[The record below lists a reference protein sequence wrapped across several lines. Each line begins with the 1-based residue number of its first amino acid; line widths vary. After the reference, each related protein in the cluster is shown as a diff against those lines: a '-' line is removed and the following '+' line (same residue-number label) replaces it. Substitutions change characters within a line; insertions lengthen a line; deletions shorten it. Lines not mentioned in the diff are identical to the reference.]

1 MHVPALSMLLC
12 FPIHI
17 ATATSNFVVA
27 ITTFAAVIT
36 HIIDGTFAG
45 GTLRALVLAAGAVVG
60 APFGARL
67 SRKVSGGLIIRLL
80 AVALAI
86 VAVRLV
92 IAAFYLLRR

>member
-1 MHVPALSMLLC
+1 MHVPALSQLLC

-17 ATATSNFVVA
+17 ATATSHFVVA

-36 HIIDGTFAG
+36 HIIDGTFAEG
-45 GTLRALVLAAGAVVG
+45 ALRALVLAGGAVVG

-67 SRKVSGGLIIRLL
+67 SQKVSGGLIIRLL

-86 VAVRLV
+86 VAVRLF
-92 IAAFYLLRR
+92 IAAF